1 MKIIKSNGSQQ
12 DFNPN
17 KILTRIKKASK
28 GLKVDHDSIFKT
40 VISDIKEGMTTKEI
54 DECIAFSCAYKII
67 DHPDYSKLGGRVL
80 VSTWAKHLNQELQ
93 PIDEEYNFFSAYTF
107 FEKYAKKDENGNPME
122 IPSKMYERVA
132 NYLSDTEEDKKE
144 LFEEL
149 TNKRVNFATPT
160 YTNADVDGRG
170 AMISCFV
177 PNTKVWTKDG
187 VKPICEVKVGDEVLT
202 HNNRYKKVL
211 NVFENPLYNRL
222 GKNLK
227 VYRTAEIKCTD
238 NHKFLSYTSEDER
251 LGLEPSFKPIKWLR
265 VGDYIKMNTN
275 NNLEETN
282 EKCKIIDVKDYEEYL
297 RENWVKFKEVKN
309 NHTRLEFEYTS
320 DDKVKITSY
329 YNSKGIE
336 TKKHQ
341 KVFNR
346 YLKVDEV
353 FCKFLGLYLGDGN
366 LIKSKKSGILGINIT
381 SKAVKGEIY
390 SFMKEAVPHIF
401 GIDFNLYKSNKD
413 EREWFKLSIHS
424 KAIGLIFE
432 NMFGSYFNGKFIPE
446 DFKRLPKSLLRN
458 IIAGIISSD
467 GIVTKEG
474 NLRVQLANNRLTDDI
489 FYISRILG
497 YPVGVSKVTP
507 KNNNAILPQYRLDF
521 GRVAELF
528 NIVSKDYGDDRMY
541 LSYKLER
548 NKLFTKEVNGEKYL
562 KIMDIQPCDLDS
574 VVYDLE
580 VEDDHSYT
588 VEGIAAHNCNLTEL
602 YHDSLEGIEETKK
615 NIAKASKEG
624 SGIGLL
630 IDSLRSKHSLVSSF
644 KGFAGGVVRFA
655 DMIQSTMRFYKQGS
669 RSGSCALYMS
679 LWHRDIFD
687 FLSLRLPIGE
697 EKERARDL
705 FLAVVVNDLFMEKLI
720 SNDDWYLFCPNEIKK
735 AGLKPFHEIWGK
747 EFEEEYSKAVDLGI
761 GYKTT
766 ARKVLEAIVK
776 SQVES
781 GNPYVFFKDNANRV
795 NMQDNIGIIKFS
807 NLCAEICSVSK
818 PGYTSQCTLASI
830 NLAAHDNIDTI
841 EKSTK
846 VLVKALNVVI
856 DKNKWSDEWSE
867 KAGIDQRSL
876 AIGVAGLAD
885 FFAKKKI
892 SFESEEAK
900 EWTDKIFSTMYKSA
914 VEESNRLAE
923 ERGVCYPAWKGSK
936 YEKGETYIKGW
947 SPKKEGE
954 PIPMLNSLLIGLMP
968 TASSA
973 ILLGSFE
980 SFEPVTS
987 NFFTRKVGQG
997 EFLVVN
1003 EYLVRELESEGLWN
1017 ESIKD
1022 KIVAN
1027 RGSIQTIMDIPQD
1040 IRYRYKDVWEIPQRT
1055 LLDLSAIR
1063 NKYVD
1068 QSQSLNVYH
1077 AGADFNK
1084 IVSAMVYAWKVGL
1097 KTGVYYTRT
1106 KSKLQGN
1113 SDMATSSVVV
1123 EEKPKNSVFE
1133 CDGCST

>member
-28 GLKVDHDSIFKT
+28 GLKVDCDSIFKT
-40 VISDIKEGMTTKEI
+40 VITDIKEGMTTKEI

-80 VSTWAKHLNQELQ
+80 VSTWAKYLNQELR

-107 FEKYAKKDENGNPME
+107 FDKYAKKDEDGRPVE

-132 NYLSDTEEDKKE
+132 NYLSTSEECKKE

-149 TNKRVNFATPT
+149 TSKRVNFATPT
-160 YTNADVDGRG
+160 YTNADVGGRG
-170 AMISCFV
+170 AMISC
-177 PNTKVWTKDG
+177 
-187 VKPICEVKVGDEVLT
+187 
-202 HNNRYKKVL
+202 
-211 NVFENPLYNRL
+211 
-222 GKNLK
+222 
-227 VYRTAEIKCTD
+227 
-238 NHKFLSYTSEDER
+238 
-251 LGLEPSFKPIKWLR
+251 
-265 VGDYIKMNTN
+265 
-275 NNLEETN
+275 
-282 EKCKIIDVKDYEEYL
+282 
-297 RENWVKFKEVKN
+297 
-309 NHTRLEFEYTS
+309 
-320 DDKVKITSY
+320 
-329 YNSKGIE
+329 
-336 TKKHQ
+336 
-341 KVFNR
+341 
-346 YLKVDEV
+346 
-353 FCKFLGLYLGDGN
+353 
-366 LIKSKKSGILGINIT
+366 
-381 SKAVKGEIY
+381 
-390 SFMKEAVPHIF
+390 
-401 GIDFNLYKSNKD
+401 
-413 EREWFKLSIHS
+413 
-424 KAIGLIFE
+424 
-432 NMFGSYFNGKFIPE
+432 
-446 DFKRLPKSLLRN
+446 
-458 IIAGIISSD
+458 
-467 GIVTKEG
+467 
-474 NLRVQLANNRLTDDI
+474 
-489 FYISRILG
+489 
-497 YPVGVSKVTP
+497 
-507 KNNNAILPQYRLDF
+507 
-521 GRVAELF
+521 
-528 NIVSKDYGDDRMY
+528 
-541 LSYKLER
+541 
-548 NKLFTKEVNGEKYL
+548 
-562 KIMDIQPCDLDS
+562 
-574 VVYDLE
+574 
-580 VEDDHSYT
+580 
-588 VEGIAAHNCNLTEL
+588 NLTEL
-602 YHDSLEGIEETKK
+602 YFDSLDGIEETKK

-655 DMIQSTMRFYKQGS
+655 DMVQSTMRFYKQGS

-705 FLAVVVNDLFMEKLI
+705 FLAVIVNDLFMEKLVA
-720 SNDDWYLFCPNEIKK
+720 NEDWYLFCPNDIKK
-735 AGLKPFHEIWGK
+735 AGLKPLHETWGK
-747 EFEEEYSKAVDLGI
+747 EFEDVYNKAVELGL
-761 GYKTT
+761 GYKTS
-766 ARKVLEAIVK
+766 ARKIIEAIVK

-781 GNPYVFFKDNANRV
+781 GNPYVFFKDNANKV
-795 NMQDNIGIIKFS
+795 NMQDNIGVIKFL

-830 NLAAHDNIDTI
+830 NLGAHDNLETI
-841 EKSTK
+841 AQSTK

-856 DKNKWSDEWSE
+856 DKNKWSDDWSE

-885 FFAKKKI
+885 FFAKKKV
-892 SFESEEAK
+892 SFESEDAK

-923 ERGVCYPAWKGSK
+923 EKGECYPAWKGSK
-936 YEKGETYIKGW
+936 YEKGETYIQGW

-1003 EYLVRELESEGLWN
+1003 EYLVRELEAEGLWN
-1017 ESIKD
+1017 EDMKD
-1022 KIVAN
+1022 RIVSN
-1027 RGSIQTIMDIPQD
+1027 RGSIQTVMDIPQD
-1040 IRYRYKDVWEIPQRT
+1040 IRHRYKDVWEIPQKT

-1084 IVSAMVYAWKVGL
+1084 IVSALVYAWKIGL

-1113 SDMATSSVVV
+1113 SDMATSSITV

-1133 CDGCST
+1133 CDGCSA